1 MDAMPERH
9 KEVSPTIQQTHSVHP
24 VLVVP
29 PLALPDSGGDGDGG
43 HALLPVQA
51 AGEGV
56 VAEQASLP
64 AWAAGWRG

>member
-1 MDAMPERH
+1 MDAMPEGH
-9 KEVSPTIQQTHSVHP
+9 KEVPATIQQTHCVHP

-43 HALLPVQA
+43 NAVLPVQA

-64 AWAAGWRG
+64 AWTTGWRG